1 LETAEVA
8 NSQDNR
14 SCGPQKSFCI
24 KKKVTCQ
31 IELFTTTIITMSES
45 RLDVTSE
52 IFTETPVDDFLIS
65 LDYDTELAV
74 HLSGL
79 HLDEVL
85 DEQQLQQLMEALG
98 NTRMTELFAFRGDSQ
113 CLTSDMLAKLIQK
126 AKNLKVI
133 MLWQFSEF
141 LQNIAAAIRG
151 NISIQRVTLN
161 LPCPGKPKDQ
171 VPWATLDVVV
181 MGFAEMASLQV
192 LQIRCISSDEGM
204 RSKQQESI
212 ISPEALALLLN
223 SSSIQS
229 LYLEN
234 CGLMDDHMDIMLEE
248 LPKNKTLTLLDVK
261 HNLFTED
268 ALYTTGQ
275 LLPKCHL
282 RSLDLSG
289 VAITEAAGLALEKG
303 MRNNQTLLHLE
314 LEGDFER
321 YSDEFHV
328 PEGHTNAKW
337 MQDITYQLRLNRAY
351 NEKSLEN
358 ITDFCEALSCVS
370 DDLSCL
376 YHFLRKYSTHG
387 NRLTVP
393 PPYQCEEA

>member
-1 LETAEVA
+1 
-8 NSQDNR
+8 
-14 SCGPQKSFCI
+14 
-24 KKKVTCQ
+24 
-31 IELFTTTIITMSES
+31 MSES
-45 RLDVTSE
+45 RLDVTAE
-52 IFTETPVDDFLIS
+52 IFSETPFDDFLLS
-65 LDYDTELAV
+65 LNYDAELAV

-79 HLDEVL
+79 HLDQVL
-85 DEQQLQQLMEALG
+85 DEQQLVQLMEALG
-98 NTRMTELFAFRGDSQ
+98 STRITELFAFRGDSQ
-113 CLTSDMLAKLIQK
+113 SLTSDMLAKLIQT

-141 LQNIAAAIRG
+141 SPNIAAAIRG
-151 NISIQRVTLN
+151 NPSIERATLN
-161 LPCPGKPKDQ
+161 LPCPEKPRDQ

-192 LQIRCISSDEGM
+192 LQIRCIPSDEGTT
-204 RSKQQESI
+204 RAKQQESI

-223 SSSIQS
+223 STSIQS

-234 CGLMDDHMDIMLEE
+234 CGLIDDHMDIMLEE
-248 LPKNKTLTLLDVK
+248 LPNNKTLTLLDLK

-289 VAITEAAGLALEKG
+289 VAITETAGVALEEG
-303 MRNNQTLLHLE
+303 MRENQTLLHLE
-314 LEGDFER
+314 LEGHFER

-328 PEGHTNAKW
+328 PEGHTNTHW
-337 MQDITYQLRLNRAY
+337 MRDITYQLRLNRAY
-351 NEKSLEN
+351 HEKSLDN
-358 ITDFCEALSCVS
+358 VTDFCEALSCVS

-393 PPYQCEEA
+393 LPYQCDEAGWG